1 MSIQLPGSVLSRTLR
16 SRLIQQRLAKAGSYG
31 LSRNLSLNGSRSYS
45 TEAAED
51 TLADHEQETSPNLPP
66 KVETNASPEP
76 WKGHKEHFA
85 SQRNSNGGMSWS
97 QSASKAERASLM
109 AIASN
114 SKIDGEDPT
123 SRKTLELEL
132 KWLADPRALADRVA
146 RILQSGDVAKAAA
159 LVRQAQREGMSCG
172 VAWNNLLQY
181 FMDRQCSKAAFKL
194 YNDMKKRGR
203 APNSR
208 TYTIMLTGFRKAA
221 EGTPNVVQDALRVYR
236 SIFAENSPVKPD
248 IIHTNAML
256 SVCQRHGDM
265 DTLWRIAGELPE
277 EGSQAPDMVTYSTI
291 LTAIQFAAQKDVLKM
306 DRSEIEKIIA
316 RKSQMVTE
324 GKRIWADV
332 VYRWAKDKVN
342 PLPIDNNVVGS
353 MASLLLQGA
362 NDRDFYDIFALYNQT
377 TGIPIFGKIPENNP
391 KIAHR
396 RIWRELERRPT
407 TASGSSVEDDVPFVD
422 QDNNL
427 LKRAKKETLVEEEE
441 EESFDSL
448 FDPIVPDSENLS
460 YLQPNNKDLT
470 MILEACFKMTQGAST
485 GSVYWDYLTKPENP
499 ARIEP
504 DNLSYMEYFR
514 LLRLTRSSHTATRVM
529 REQMVPAGLANGKA
543 FHVALSCCRRDR
555 KNRKVL
561 LHANELLDL
570 MNQSCLLPDPR
581 SLGNYLE
588 LVQRLCDNPH
598 SLMYLLG
605 LDMDTGR
612 DTRTLQTL
620 GKKLQTKLRLRA
632 LATLRPH
639 IAKLHEAMEH
649 GQSGAARKGR
659 WDTDIGELATGQDC
673 ARIMAWVRLITDET
687 LKTEFALFVTKE
699 ERKVLQSESNTL
711 KKYSDQA
718 TIQKLTGKPVKPTVE
733 QRNEFK
739 LRQLELRGPPK
750 TEKRVSETPQ
760 EQVAEQPEKQAAN
773 DVTEDPSRLSENQ
786 VAEQPQEKPQEQ
798 AAKEPLV
805 IEKLIEEVADLPKE
819 EATTQSDEV
828 AGRGQDQAEP
838 TMPQG
843 ETKS

>member
-1 MSIQLPGSVLSRTLR
+1 
-16 SRLIQQRLAKAGSYG
+16 
-31 LSRNLSLNGSRSYS
+31 
-45 TEAAED
+45 
-51 TLADHEQETSPNLPP
+51 
-66 KVETNASPEP
+66 
-76 WKGHKEHFA
+76 
-85 SQRNSNGGMSWS
+85 
-97 QSASKAERASLM
+97 
-109 AIASN
+109 
-114 SKIDGEDPT
+114 
-123 SRKTLELEL
+123 
-132 KWLADPRALADRVA
+132 
-146 RILQSGDVAKAAA
+146 
-159 LVRQAQREGMSCG
+159 
-172 VAWNNLLQY
+172 
-181 FMDRQCSKAAFKL
+181 
-194 YNDMKKRGR
+194 
-203 APNSR
+203 
-208 TYTIMLTGFRKAA
+208 MLTGFRKAA

-291 LTAIQFAAQKDVLKM
+291 LTAIQFAAQNDVLKM

-324 GKRIWADV
+324 GKRIWADI

-353 MASLLLQGA
+353 MASLLLEGA

-377 TGIPIFGKIPENNP
+377 TGLPIFGKLPENNL

-396 RIWRELERRPT
+396 RVWRELERRPKT
-407 TASGSSVEDDVPFVD
+407 ESGSSVEDDVPFVD

-427 LKRAKKETLVEEEE
+427 LKRVKKETPVEEEE
-441 EESFDSL
+441 EENFDSL

-470 MILEACFKMTQGAST
+470 MILEACFKLTQGAST
-485 GSVYWDYLTKPENP
+485 GSIYWDYLTKPENP
-499 ARIEP
+499 TRIEP

-529 REQMVPAGLANGKA
+529 REQMVPAGRANGKA

-605 LDMDTGR
+605 LDMDTGC

-639 IAKLHEAMEH
+639 IVKLHEAMENE
-649 GQSGAARKGR
+649 QSGAIRKGR
-659 WDTDIGELATGQDC
+659 WDTDVGELAMGQDC

-699 ERKVLQSESNTL
+699 ERKLLQSESNML
-711 KKYSDQA
+711 KKYSDQG
-718 TIQKLTGKPVKPTVE
+718 TIQKLTGKLVKPTVE

-750 TEKRVSETPQ
+750 SEKRVSETPQ
-760 EQVAEQPEKQAAN
+760 EQVAEQPEKQTAN
-773 DVTEDPSRLSENQ
+773 DATGEMPRPSEEQ
-786 VAEQPQEKPQEQ
+786 VAEQPQEKPQEL
-798 AAKEPLV
+798 AVEEPQV
-805 IEKLIEEVADLPKE
+805 TEKTTEEVADLPKE
-819 EATTQSDEV
+819 QPATHLDEV
-828 AGRGQDQAEP
+828 AGQGQEQAEP
-838 TMPQG
+838 TLPRG
-843 ETKS
+843 ESKS